1 MKSSL
6 NYKTVKRNGFTL
18 IELLVVISIIAIL
31 AALLLPALQKAKD
44 TAKKITCAGNVK
56 QITLATVIYTSDF
69 DEILPPI
76 GNYSSLMSGDY
87 NGETT
92 GAFYTLYGDYV
103 RGNLKADPALST
115 CVRFFTSPVFI
126 CPSNIRYKTNPNDK
140 GSYNYYRLSYGM
152 CTGSALD
159 HPVTTVKIQ
168 RVAEAKLPGKSIS
181 LWADRCNIYT
191 GAATNNGGPLETNHY
206 IGPLTYSDLTIPT
219 GGNVGMIDGSVQWF
233 QYKMGFGMGVPERYG
248 VNGGSIGGV
257 VALPSNCLYP
267 RTDGSGKLELGRTD
281 NLIGGVN
288 LEFRYWL

>member
-1 MKSSL
+1 M
-6 NYKTVKRNGFTL
+6 
-18 IELLVVISIIAIL
+18 
-31 AALLLPALQKAKD
+31 
-44 TAKKITCAGNVK
+44 
-56 QITLATVIYTSDF
+56 
-69 DEILPPI
+69 
-76 GNYSSLMSGDY
+76 MSGDH
-87 NGETT
+87 NAETT
-92 GAFYTLYGDYV
+92 GAFYALYQDYLN
-103 RGNLKADPALST
+103 GNLRAAGQTTNNGS
-115 CVRFFTSPVFI
+115 VRFGTNQVFI
-126 CPSNIRYKTNPNDK
+126 CPSNVRTVGNL
-140 GSYNYYRLSYGM
+140 YNYYRLAYGM

-168 RVAEAKLPGKSIS
+168 RVAAAKLPGKSVS

-191 GAATNNGGPLETNHY
+191 GAATNNGGPWETNHY
-206 IGPLTYSDLTIPT
+206 IGPLSGNDSTIPT
-219 GGNVGMIDGSVQWF
+219 GGNVGIIDGSVQWF